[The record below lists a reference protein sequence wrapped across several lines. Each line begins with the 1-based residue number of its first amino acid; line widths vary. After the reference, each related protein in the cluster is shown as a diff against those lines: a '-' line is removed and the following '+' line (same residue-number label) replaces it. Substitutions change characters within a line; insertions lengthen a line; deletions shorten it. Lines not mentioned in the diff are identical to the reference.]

1 MKKRLVIILSILFVL
16 MVAAA
21 CSSSPEES
29 EVKGND
35 KEVDQNEE
43 VEDEEEID
51 NKDDFE
57 EADKV
62 ADEFRIALMKADFD
76 GMDKLASPNLSE
88 QLRDVE
94 DDDYP
99 FPSRIDEGEVMMPNS
114 LEIIGDYYGFYRY
127 DDLYDEDEGVVWY
140 KVETLNM
147 IQYDDYEMSDD
158 DIRFEENLDILYDTM
173 YDTPASRQYIPLK
186 QDDDGEWKA
195 GRLDINLPDSYSQEE
210 RESAEATR
218 TVINERPTKEEVEEL
233 INEDDDIDDFG
244 F

>member
-43 VEDEEEID
+43 VEDEKESD

-62 ADEFRIALMKADFD
+62 ADEFRKAMMKIDFD
-76 GMDKLASPNLSE
+76 GMIELASPNLSE
-88 QLRDVE
+88 QLKEADY
-94 DDDYP
+94 DDYP
-99 FPSRIDEGEVMMPNS
+99 FPERFGRAEEGQVMMPNA

-127 DDLYDEDEGVVWY
+127 DDLYDEDEGVIWY
-140 KVETLNM
+140 EVETLNM
-147 IQYDDYEMSDD
+147 IEYEEYEMSDD
-158 DIRFEENLDILYDTM
+158 DVRFEEDLDILYDTM
-173 YDTPASRQYIPLK
+173 YDTPAFTKYFPLK
-186 QDDDGEWKA
+186 QDDNGEWKV
-195 GRLDINLPDSYSQEE
+195 GRLDMNLPDSYSQEE
-210 RESAEATR
+210 RESAEATK
-218 TVINERPTKEEVEEL
+218 TVINERPTEEEVEEL
-233 INEDDDIDDFG
+233 INED
-244 F
+244 

>member
-1 MKKRLVIILSILFVL
+1 LFVL

-29 EVKGND
+29 EVKGKD

-43 VEDEEEID
+43 VEDEKESD

-99 FPSRIDEGEVMMPNS
+99 FPSRIDEGEVMMPIE
-114 LEIIGDYYGFYRY
+114 LKLIGDNNEFYGY
-127 DDLYDEDEGVVWY
+127 
-140 KVETLNM
+140 N
-147 IQYDDYEMSDD
+147 
-158 DIRFEENLDILYDTM
+158 NL
-173 YDTPASRQYIPLK
+173 
-186 QDDDGEWKA
+186 
-195 GRLDINLPDSYSQEE
+195 
-210 RESAEATR
+210 
-218 TVINERPTKEEVEEL
+218 
-233 INEDDDIDDFG
+233 
-244 F
+244 